1 MAIKEIEELNS
12 TRIENTKKLIN
23 DKYLTLSNLAKALDK
38 SVSYLSHLLAGNR
51 TFTEKTAR
59 EVESVLGLQSFSL
72 DQNAQNTHINVSIY
86 NSQEFHPILAKSIIG
101 FNRDDLLVVYASDDA
116 MSPIV
121 EFGQG
126 VVFDK
131 TQINVNGGRVY
142 VILINDNIVVRRIF
156 KDILTNKL
164 TLKSE
169 NNKYTDIILENQN
182 QIEILGLAI
191 LSLEK
196 LIN

>member
-1 MAIKEIEELNS
+1 MAIKEIEELNN

-23 DKYLTLSNLAKALDK
+23 EKYLTLSNLAKALDK

-72 DQNAQNTHINVSIY
+72 DQNSQNTHVNIKIY
-86 NSQEFHPILAKSIIG
+86 NSQEYHPILSKNIVRL
-101 FNRDDLLVVYASDDA
+101 NKEDLLVIYASDDA
-116 MSPIV
+116 MSPLV

-131 TQINVNGGRVY
+131 SQVSINGGRVY
-142 VILINDNIVVRRIF
+142 VISINNNIVIRRIF
-156 KDILTNKL
+156 KDVLTNKL

-169 NNKYTDIILENQN
+169 NSRYADIVLDNQN
-182 QIEILGLAI
+182 QIEVLGLAV